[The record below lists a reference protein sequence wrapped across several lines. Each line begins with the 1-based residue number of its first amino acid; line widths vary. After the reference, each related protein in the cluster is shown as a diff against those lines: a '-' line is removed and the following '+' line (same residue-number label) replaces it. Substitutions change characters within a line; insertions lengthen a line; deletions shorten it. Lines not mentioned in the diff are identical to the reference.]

1 MKPPQKGAASTSCL
15 CFVAGL
21 RLGRLQV
28 PSRFLARSAVRLD
41 IVGYLL
47 ALGQAMQPRA
57 LERAGMDEDVLAAAV
72 RLNKAI
78 TFGCVVPFDG
88 ACCHNVLLP
97 LLSMRRMWFR
107 SVRVDV
113 WGSPCVWTAMRNSP
127 VVSPIS
133 MPF

>member
-1 MKPPQKGAASTSCL
+1 MGKPPQKGAASNSCL
-15 CFVAGL
+15 CTVAGL

-47 ALGQAMQPRA
+47 ALGQATQPSA

-72 RLNKAI
+72 RLNKAV

-88 ACCHNVLLP
+88 ACCHNVLL
-97 LLSMRRMWFR
+97 
-107 SVRVDV
+107 
-113 WGSPCVWTAMRNSP
+113 TP
-127 VVSPIS
+127 VVDETHVVSIGACRCLGES
-133 MPF
+133 V